1 MKENKKRIIVYS
13 IIMFVFLI
21 LFFLG
26 RSAYNKGYGTYG
38 SMKQKLG
45 PYAVEF
51 NILDEVKRLT
61 DIRAEVEKDKLVVT
75 YITAENKKEKYK
87 FEYKNENGIEY
98 ITNKDEYGNN
108 TWNFVAYQM
117 ANAVYHINGGKG
129 SIFNSYDP
137 KLFATTTINDGLII
151 DTNTKTVSINL
162 KTNVVNNVM
171 GKLPSLKDDLYAKDT
186 DLTTLASELKTNGF
200 FRFEKQDIKIYVKTV
215 GNTYEIYSSVT
226 DDNVSRV
233 YKSLASVV
241 KILKPDVYQKLNL
254 AENTNAFESG
264 NSYFQSNMNVT
275 FSEANIFG
283 INDNIIQVI
292 LFK

>member
-1 MKENKKRIIVYS
+1 MKENKKRIIIYS

-21 LFFLG
+21 LFFVG
-26 RSAYNKGYGTYG
+26 RNAYNSGYGTYG
-38 SMKQKLG
+38 SMKKKLE

-51 NILDEVKRLT
+51 NILDDVKRLT
-61 DIRAEVEKDKLVVT
+61 EIRADIEKDKLVVT
-75 YITAENKKEKYK
+75 YITAEKKKEKYK
-87 FEYKNENGIEY
+87 FEYKNENGTEY

-129 SIFNSYDP
+129 SIFTLYDP
-137 KLFATTTINDGLII
+137 KEFATTTINDGLII
-151 DTNTKTVSINL
+151 DSNNKIVTINI
-162 KTNVVNNVM
+162 KTNVVNNIA
-171 GKLPSLKDDLYAKDT
+171 GKIPSLKDDIYAKES
-186 DLTTLASELKTNGF
+186 DLTTLASELKTNKF
-200 FRFEKQDIKIYVKTV
+200 FKYENQDIKLYIKDV
-215 GNTYEIYSSVT
+215 GNTYEIYSSIK
-226 DDNVSRV
+226 DDNAQRV

-254 AENTNAFESG
+254 SENITAFESG

-275 FSEANIFG
+275 FSEANIFDM
-283 INDNIIQVI
+283 NDNVLQII